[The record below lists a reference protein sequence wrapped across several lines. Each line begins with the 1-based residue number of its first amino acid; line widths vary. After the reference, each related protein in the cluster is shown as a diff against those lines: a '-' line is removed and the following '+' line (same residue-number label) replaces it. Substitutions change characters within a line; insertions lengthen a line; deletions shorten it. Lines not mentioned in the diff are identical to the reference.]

1 VPLHRI
7 SQETRIVVLVLFA
20 STLLFAADKSKR
32 DDIPPAPLPKQIV
45 EAKRVF
51 LAKGAGADRALR
63 DGDELAFDAFYAEMK
78 DWGRFEL
85 VDSPEQAEVVL
96 ELSYSSPPAARS
108 RARDPRLTAK
118 FYDPKTGHVLWTAS
132 EERNKAVFC
141 KTGGRTCSKPWTSR
155 PRS

>member
-1 VPLHRI
+1 VQAR
-7 SQETRIVVLVLFA
+7 F
-20 STLLFAADKSKR
+20 
-32 DDIPPAPLPKQIV
+32 
-45 EAKRVF
+45 
-51 LAKGAGADRALR
+51 AKGAGADRALR

-118 FYDPKTGHVLWTAS
+118 FYDPKTGHVLGTAW
-132 EERNKAVFC
+132 EERNQAVFC
-141 KTGGRTCSKPWTSR
+141 KNRRKNLLEAVDELVAKLKTRMEATP
-155 PRS
+155 